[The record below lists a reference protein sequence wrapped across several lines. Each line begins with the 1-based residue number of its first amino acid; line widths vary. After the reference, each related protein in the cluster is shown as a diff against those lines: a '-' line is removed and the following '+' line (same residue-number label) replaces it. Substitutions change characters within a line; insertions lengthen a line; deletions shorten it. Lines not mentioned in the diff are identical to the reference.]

1 MLTNFPLDC
10 LHPLRDPLDA
20 DFVRTPM
27 IEYDGACMNSVFTV
41 LNYVSNVLDN
51 VRLCNLL
58 PSYLNVFNKI
68 PTMAL
73 R

>member
-1 MLTNFPLDC
+1 
-10 LHPLRDPLDA
+10 
-20 DFVRTPM
+20 M